1 MSASAAP
8 VAPVL
13 QARFESLNHQGHLAA
28 EAGRI
33 DEALALFDQLLVVA
47 REIGDE
53 RLVDLAFC
61 NHAAIAVVLGNADRE
76 ANRLREILMRNNDP
90 VNARL
95 AAYNLSRHFEV
106 NKSYK
111 KAMFYARISHER
123 SCAQARQDW
132 IASSHNL
139 IGNILLAESFTDQAV
154 EEYEKALALMPGG
167 SEVWM
172 ARILA
177 NLGYCRIVQHRVGE
191 GFTLLFKSL
200 RLLRAHGAERFQ
212 ATTHLDLA
220 YAYLE
225 ARRYDRA
232 RRHGE
237 RALAIAERLGESE
250 AQKNALYLLGEAA
263 NLSGHEVT
271 ARSYFRRLQSDFFPQ
286 ADYLAP
292 MLLAVNVRKL
302 VNLHA

>member
-1 MSASAAP
+1 MKISGA
-8 VAPVL
+8 
-13 QARFESLNHQGHLAA
+13 QARFDSLNHRGHLAA
-28 EAGRI
+28 EAGQLE
-33 DEALALFDQLLVVA
+33 DALALFDQLLEVA
-47 REIGDE
+47 REIGEE

-61 NHAAIAVVLGNADRE
+61 NRAAIAVLLGRADRE
-76 ANRLREILMRNNDP
+76 ASRLREILMRNGDA

-95 AAYNLSRHFEV
+95 AAYNLARYFEV
-106 NKSYK
+106 NKSFK
-111 KAMFYARISHER
+111 KAMFYARITHER
-123 SCAQARQDW
+123 SCAQERPDW

-139 IGNILLAESFTDQAV
+139 IGNILLAESFTGEAV
-154 EEYEKALALMPGG
+154 EEYEKALAVMPEG

-177 NLGYCRIVQHRVGE
+177 NLGYCRVIQHRVAE
-191 GFTLLFKSL
+191 GFTLLFRSL

-212 ATTHLDLA
+212 ATTHLDLS

-232 RRHGE
+232 REHGE
-237 RALAIAERLGESE
+237 RALRIAERLEDAES
-250 AQKNALYLLGEAA
+250 QKNALYLLGEAA

-271 ARSYFRRLQSDFFPQ
+271 ARSYFGRLQSDFFPQ
-286 ADYLAP
+286 AEYLTP

>member
-1 MSASAAP
+1 MSAATIQS
-8 VAPVL
+8 
-13 QARFESLNHQGHLAA
+13 RFDSLNHRGHLAA
-28 EAGRI
+28 EAGLI
-33 DEALALFDQLLVVA
+33 EEALALFDQLLAVA
-47 REIGDE
+47 EESGEE

-61 NHAAIAVVLGNADRE
+61 NRAAIAILVGKADRE
-76 ANRLREILMRNNDP
+76 AARLREILMRNGDA

-111 KAMFYARISHER
+111 KAMFYARITHER
-123 SCAQARQDW
+123 SCAQRRQDW

-139 IGNILLAESFTDQAV
+139 IGNILLAESFTARAV
-154 EEYEKALALMPGG
+154 EEYEKALALMPAG

-177 NLGYCRIVQHRVGE
+177 NLGYCRVLQHRVGE

-200 RLLRAHGAERFQ
+200 RLLRTHAAERFQ
-212 ATTHLDLA
+212 ATTHLDLS

-225 ARRYDRA
+225 AGRYDRA

-237 RALAIAERLGESE
+237 RALRIAERLGEVES
-250 AQKNALYLLGEAA
+250 QKNALYLLGEAA

-271 ARSYFRRLQSDFFPQ
+271 ARSYFGRLQNDFFPQ
-286 ADYLAP
+286 ADYLP
-292 MLLAVNVRKL
+292 SMLLAVNVRKL